1 MTSCSTGSFRYPDVQ
16 HSRALRISV
25 AMTKE
30 RWLTQSARTARSAG
44 TSALPAPVATAIR
57 SWIDAVETATPG
69 MAEEVRVTVEDAF
82 ESLRGRVVMTTP
94 LRTALDEARI
104 AAVVLAK
111 ELERRV
117 MLPSKEKA
125 QALTAL
131 DTLIIRLQDAEL
143 NEPAKW
149 L

>member
-1 MTSCSTGSFRYPDVQ
+1 
-16 HSRALRISV
+16 
-25 AMTKE
+25 
-30 RWLTQSARTARSAG
+30 
-44 TSALPAPVATAIR
+44 
-57 SWIDAVETATPG
+57 